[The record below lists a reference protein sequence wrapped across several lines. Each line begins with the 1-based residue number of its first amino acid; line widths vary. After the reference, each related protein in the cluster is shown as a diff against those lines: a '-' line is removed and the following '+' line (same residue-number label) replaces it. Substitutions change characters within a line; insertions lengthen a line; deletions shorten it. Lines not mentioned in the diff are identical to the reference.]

1 MTDDLKLQEIDR
13 ARRNAEH
20 TQAVINDL
28 KSALRVAKE
37 EHDGAVAALLDT
49 IRRHCGP
56 APVMPLFENKRE
68 QTADE
73 PVTA

>member
-1 MTDDLKLQEIDR
+1 MTQDEKLQEIDR
-13 ARRNAEH
+13 ARRSAEH
-20 TQAVINDL
+20 TQSVINDL
-28 KSALRVAKE
+28 KVALKVAKD

-56 APVMPLFENKRE
+56 EPVMPLFEDKR
-68 QTADE
+68 E